1 MKKDLVSISDLSG
14 AEIGELYR
22 TVKEFKDQSR
32 GLLSRPKHVDA
43 VKGRTLVLVFEKPSL
58 RTRASFSVAWAQMG
72 GHTIYLAPADIG
84 LGTREAVPDV
94 ARNLSR
100 WVDVIAA
107 RTFKHSTIVDLAHHA
122 SVPVVNALSDQE
134 HPCQAL
140 GDFMTIREI
149 LGTVKGIKF
158 VFIGDGN
165 NVCNSLMLTAA
176 RLGTNMWVASPKG
189 YAPKK
194 KFVDAAKK
202 TAQTS
207 GASITITD
215 DLIKAVKDADA
226 IYTDV
231 WYSMG
236 QEKDKA
242 ARKKAFKPFQ
252 VNSKLLTHA
261 KPNAMILHCLPAH
274 RGEEITDNVLDGPNS
289 VVLHQAENRMHVQK
303 ALLYR
308 LLRK

>member
-14 AEIGELYR
+14 AEIGELFR
-22 TVKEFKDQSR
+22 TVKDIKDQSR
-32 GLLSRPKHVDA
+32 GLLGRSKYNDA

-72 GHTIYLAPADIG
+72 GHTIYLAPEDIG
-84 LGTREAVPDV
+84 LGKRESVQDV
-94 ARNLSR
+94 AHNLSR
-100 WVDVIAA
+100 WVEVIAA
-107 RTFKHSTIVDLAHHA
+107 RTFKHSTIEELAHH
-122 SVPVVNALSDQE
+122 SSIPVINALSDQE

-140 GDFMTIREI
+140 GDFMTIKEI
-149 LGTVKGIKF
+149 LGTIKGIKLA
-158 VFIGDGN
+158 FIGDGN

-176 RLGTNMWVASPKG
+176 RLGTNMWIAGPKG

-194 KFVDAAKK
+194 KYVDLAKKAAKN
-202 TAQTS
+202 S
-207 GASITITD
+207 SASIIITED
-215 DLIKAVKDADA
+215 PKKAVEDADA
-226 IYTDV
+226 VYTDV

-236 QEKDKA
+236 QEKEKT

-252 VNSKLLTHA
+252 VNSKLLSKA

-308 LLRK
+308 ILRK